1 MTAPVRRLLLGLL
14 LVAAAAGWVAPGQA
28 AAAVTGR
35 RAGASLPVSDCTPSA
50 GVLVAV
56 DFSHW
61 GGPVVRG
68 CSGHAAS
75 AIAAMHAA
83 GFLTA
88 GDQADGAAFVCRI
101 GVAAEGVP
109 SERPTP
115 AADPCVAT
123 PPATAYWSFW
133 YADAGQSRWGYSP
146 SGAATFAPA
155 PGSVEAWAFG
165 AGTPPSVT
173 PAALRSR
180 PPATTTTTTSTTT
193 TTTGPPPTTTG
204 PPPTG
209 ATTTAPA
216 AHATTAPTTARPGS
230 PATTGRSP
238 SRPRPSSTT
247 TTAATRA
254 AGGTRSATTRPATPT
269 TRPTTATT
277 ASPAGTSGTSTT
289 TTRIVDAAAGGGSP
303 GGGPPGSGPGSP
315 AGLIAGA
322 AVVGVLGGAGGV
334 LAWRRRRAG

>member
-28 AAAVTGR
+28 AAAPVTGR

-56 DFSHW
+56 DFGHW

-88 GDQADGAAFVCRI
+88 GDQANGAAFVCRI
-101 GVAAEGVP
+101 GVAAEGVS

-133 YADAGQSRWGYSP
+133 YADAGRSRWSYSP
-146 SGAATFAPA
+146 SGAATFVPA
-155 PGSVEAWAFG
+155 AGSVEAWAFG
-165 AGTPPSVT
+165 AGAPPGVT

-180 PPATTTTTTSTTT
+180 PPATSTTT
-193 TTTGPPPTTTG
+193 TPPSTSTSTTGPPPT
-204 PPPTG
+204 
-209 ATTTAPA
+209 AVTTTAPA
-216 AHATTAPTTARPGS
+216 APTTTAPTTAGSS
-230 PATTGRSP
+230 PATTGRSRSHP
-238 SRPRPSSTT
+238 AASSTT
-247 TTAATRA
+247 TTATGPGAGATR
-254 AGGTRSATTRPATPT
+254 TSTTRPAASTT
-269 TRPTTATT
+269 TRPTTT
-277 ASPAGTSGTSTT
+277 AGTNGTSGTSPT

-303 GGGPPGSGPGSP
+303 GGGSPGGGPGSP

-322 AVVGVLGGAGGV
+322 AVVVVLGGAGGV
-334 LAWRRRRAG
+334 LAWRRRRAA

>member
-1 MTAPVRRLLLGLL
+1 MPAPARRLLLGLL

-28 AAAVTGR
+28 AASPVTGR
-35 RAGASLPVSDCTPSA
+35 HAGASLPVSDCTPSA

-56 DFSHW
+56 DFGHW

-88 GDQADGAAFVCRI
+88 GDEANGAAFVCRI
-101 GVAAEGVP
+101 GVAAEGVT

-133 YADAGQSRWGYSP
+133 YADAGRSRWSYSP
-146 SGAATFAPA
+146 SGAATFVPA
-155 PGSVEAWAFG
+155 VGSVEAWAFG
-165 AGTPPSVT
+165 AGAPPGVT

-180 PPATTTTTTSTTT
+180 PPATTTTTTPPPTSTTT
-193 TTTGPPPTTTG
+193 STTGPPPTA
-204 PPPTG
+204 
-209 ATTTAPA
+209 ATTTAPT
-216 AHATTAPTTARPGS
+216 TTAPTTARSS
-230 PATTGRSP
+230 PATTGRSRSHP
-238 SRPRPSSTT
+238 AASSTT
-247 TTAATRA
+247 TTAAGPA
-254 AGGTRSATTRPATPT
+254 AGATRSSTTRPAASTT
-269 TRPTTATT
+269 TRPTTA
-277 ASPAGTSGTSTT
+277 PAAGTNGTSGTSPT

-303 GGGPPGSGPGSP
+303 GGGSPGGGPGSP
-315 AGLIAGA
+315 VSLIAGA
-322 AVVGVLGGAGGV
+322 AVVVVLGGTGGV
-334 LAWRRRRAG
+334 LAWRRRRAA

>member
-1 MTAPVRRLLLGLL
+1 MTAPARRLLLGLL
-14 LVAAAAGWVAPGQA
+14 LVAAAGWVAPGQA
-28 AAAVTGR
+28 AAAPVTGR

-56 DFSHW
+56 DFGHW

-88 GDQADGAAFVCRI
+88 GDQANGAAFVCRI
-101 GVAAEGVP
+101 GVAAEGVA

-133 YADAGQSRWGYSP
+133 YADAGRSRWSYSP
-146 SGAATFAPA
+146 SGAATFVPA
-155 PGSVEAWAFG
+155 AGSVEAWAFG
-165 AGTPPSVT
+165 AGAAPGVT

-180 PPATTTTTTSTTT
+180 PPATSTTT
-193 TTTGPPPTTTG
+193 TPPSTSTTGPPPTA
-204 PPPTG
+204 

-216 AHATTAPTTARPGS
+216 APTTTAPTTARSS
-230 PATTGRSP
+230 PATTGRSR
-238 SRPRPSSTT
+238 SHRAASSTT
-247 TTAATRA
+247 TTATGPAAGATR
-254 AGGTRSATTRPATPT
+254 TSATRPAASTT
-269 TRPTTATT
+269 TRPTTT
-277 ASPAGTSGTSTT
+277 AAGTNGTSGTSPT

-303 GGGPPGSGPGSP
+303 GGGSPGGGPGSP

-322 AVVGVLGGAGGV
+322 AVVVVLGGAGGV
-334 LAWRRRRAG
+334 LAWRRRRAA

>member
-1 MTAPVRRLLLGLL
+1 MPAPARRLLLGLL

-28 AAAVTGR
+28 AASPVTGR
-35 RAGASLPVSDCTPSA
+35 HAGASLPVSDCTPSA

-56 DFSHW
+56 DFGHW

-88 GDQADGAAFVCRI
+88 GDQANGAAFVCRI
-101 GVAAEGVP
+101 GVAAEGVA

-123 PPATAYWSFW
+123 PPTTAYWSFW
-133 YADAGQSRWGYSP
+133 YADAGRSRWSYSP
-146 SGAATFAPA
+146 SGAATFVPA
-155 PGSVEAWAFG
+155 AGSVEAWAFG
-165 AGTPPSVT
+165 AGAPPGVT

-180 PPATTTTTTSTTT
+180 PPATSTTTTPPSTSTTTSTS
-193 TTTGPPPTTTG
+193 TTGPPPTA
-204 PPPTG
+204 

-216 AHATTAPTTARPGS
+216 APTTTAPTTARSS
-230 PATTGRSP
+230 PATTGRSRSHP
-238 SRPRPSSTT
+238 AASSTT
-247 TTAATRA
+247 TTATGPAAGATR
-254 AGGTRSATTRPATPT
+254 TSTTRPAASTT
-269 TRPTTATT
+269 TRPTTA
-277 ASPAGTSGTSTT
+277 AAGTNGTNGTSPT

-303 GGGPPGSGPGSP
+303 GGGSPGGGPGSP

-322 AVVGVLGGAGGV
+322 AVVVVLGGAGGV
-334 LAWRRRRAG
+334 LAWRRRRAA

>member
-1 MTAPVRRLLLGLL
+1 MPAPARRLLLGLL
-14 LVAAAAGWVAPGQA
+14 LVAAAAGWGAPGQA
-28 AAAVTGR
+28 APVTGR
-35 RAGASLPVSDCTPSA
+35 HAGASLPVSDCTPSA

-56 DFSHW
+56 DFGHW

-88 GDQADGAAFVCRI
+88 GDEANGAAFVCRI
-101 GVAAEGVP
+101 GVAAEGVA

-133 YADAGQSRWGYSP
+133 YADAGRSRWSYSP
-146 SGAATFAPA
+146 SGGATFAPA
-155 PGSVEAWAFG
+155 VGSVEAWAFG
-165 AGTPPSVT
+165 AGAPPGVT

-180 PPATTTTTTSTTT
+180 PPATTTTTTAPSTSTTT
-193 TTTGPPPTTTG
+193 STSTTGPPPTA
-204 PPPTG
+204 

-216 AHATTAPTTARPGS
+216 TPTTTAPTTARSS
-230 PATTGRSP
+230 PATTGRSRSHP
-238 SRPRPSSTT
+238 AASSTT
-247 TTAATRA
+247 TTTATGPAAGATR
-254 AGGTRSATTRPATPT
+254 SSTTRPAASTT
-269 TRPTTATT
+269 TRPTTAAAGKHGTNGTT
-277 ASPAGTSGTSTT
+277 PT

-303 GGGPPGSGPGSP
+303 GGGSPGGGPGSP
-315 AGLIAGA
+315 VGLVAGA
-322 AVVGVLGGAGGV
+322 AVVVVLGGTGGV
-334 LAWRRRRAG
+334 LAWRRRRAA